1 MNTKISE
8 RTLPFQGLRV
18 LLMLGIVML
27 HTYNKP
33 ILGSGRELVSFFF
46 IISGFLYRDKLPW
59 KQYMKKK
66 IWGVY
71 PIYWIVLILSEIIC
85 LLRGGNNI
93 HWSLVP
99 HILLLQSWYPDIWF
113 SFDYVGV
120 AWFVSSLMFCYVVS
134 PMLYRRI
141 SKMSV
146 TSSCIALVLLFVVLF
161 ALDLLK
167 VPYEDARFAFRE
179 WLCYANPLCCLMQY
193 VIGMLLWNAVKQ
205 MPYCRMKVS
214 YEPIALCVV
223 VAYVYAIYAQM
234 GGQIYAIH
242 TVMIFLVYMFGSKI
256 VNLLFA
262 NKMMIWLSTFVMFVY
277 MSHQSLTL
285 NCLQSRIE
293 SKVALVILCFVSG
306 ITYGMFYRKYVA
318 PKIKKLI

>member
-1 MNTKISE
+1 MDTKISE

-18 LLMLGIVML
+18 LLMLCIVML

-99 HILLLQSWYPDIWF
+99 HLLLLQSWYPDIWF

-120 AWFVSSLMFCYVVS
+120 AWFVSSLMFCYAVS
-134 PMLYRRI
+134 PMLYRGI
-141 SKMSV
+141 SKMRV
-146 TSSCIALVLLFVVLF
+146 TSSCFVMAFLFVDLML
-161 ALDLLK
+161 LDSLVVSHK
-167 VPYEDARFAFRE
+167 DVNFHFRD
-179 WLCYANPLCCLMQY
+179 WLCYANPFYRLIEYM
-193 VIGMLLWNAVKQ
+193 VGMFLWNVTKSK
-205 MPYCRMKVS
+205 PYCRLKVS
-214 YEPIALCVV
+214 HEPIAFCII
-223 VAYVYAIYAQM
+223 VAYFYAIYAQW
-234 GGQIYAIH
+234 GGIYVYH
-242 TVMIFLVYMFGSKI
+242 TVAIFLIYNFSSWF
-256 VNLLFA
+256 VNFVFA
-262 NKMMIWLSTFVMFVY
+262 NRLVVWLSTYVMFVY

-285 NCLQSRIE
+285 NCLQSRID
-293 SKVALVILCFVSG
+293 SKMTLVILCFVCG
-306 ITYGMFYRKYVA
+306 IIYGIFYHKYVT
-318 PKIKKLI
+318 PKIKKLK